1 MKKIILSDEIV
12 VSHKDKI
19 IDVIKKMTE
28 GNYRFQIVVENDKLL
43 GTISDGDIRRGI
55 LQGNSYNVKITR
67 CMNKKPLVGYTYKS
81 NKHRALLNSVGSIV
95 KFLPVLDRSNNVKY
109 VLIEEINVSRKTA
122 LIMAGGFGKRLG
134 KKTEKT
140 PKPLL
145 KVGKK
150 PILESILQK
159 LEYYNYQKIFVS
171 THYLSQKIEKFIEKR
186 KSKAEIIIIRE
197 EYPMGTAGSIKLL
210 PDDISSPLTIINGD
224 VLSDLNLN
232 SLISFHFEKNNSI
245 TLCAAQYEINI
256 PFGLISFNKKHQLTS
271 LKEKPTLKNYILSGI
286 YCIEKEIFSLIN
298 KDNIDMTDLILKANK
313 LGKEIGIF
321 PIYENWRDIGSIKE
335 FKLANQNSKKTK

>member
-1 MKKIILSDEIV
+1 MNVSPVKTKHVARLNNILHD
-12 VSHKDKI
+12 
-19 IDVIKKMTE
+19 
-28 GNYRFQIVVENDKLL
+28 
-43 GTISDGDIRRGI
+43 
-55 LQGNSYNVKITR
+55 
-67 CMNKKPLVGYTYKS
+67 KS

-171 THYLSQKIEKFIEKR
+171 THYLSQKIARANPK
-186 KSKAEIIIIRE
+186 E
-197 EYPMGTAGSIKLL
+197 ERILPRLPQDGPKMALGLDFGGSGL
-210 PDDISSPLTIINGD
+210 D
-224 VLSDLNLN
+224 
-232 SLISFHFEKNNSI
+232 
-245 TLCAAQYEINI
+245 
-256 PFGLISFNKKHQLTS
+256 FGAS
-271 LKEKPTLKNYILSGI
+271 
-286 YCIEKEIFSLIN
+286 
-298 KDNIDMTDLILKANK
+298 
-313 LGKEIGIF
+313 
-321 PIYENWRDIGSIKE
+321 
-335 FKLANQNSKKTK
+335 

>member
-1 MKKIILSDEIV
+1 MKKIIISNEII

-28 GNYRFQIVVENDKLL
+28 GNYRFQIVVENGKLL

-55 LQGNSYNVKITR
+55 LQGNSYNVKITK
-67 CMNKKPLVGYTYKS
+67 CMNKNPLIGHTYKS
-81 NKHRALLNSVGSIV
+81 YKHRILLNTVGSIV

-109 VLIEEINVSRKTA
+109 VLIEEINVTSKTA

-134 KKTEKT
+134 DKTKNT

-145 KVGKK
+145 KVGKE
-150 PILESILQK
+150 PILELILQK
-159 LEYYNYQKIFVS
+159 LEYYNYQKIFIS
-171 THYLSQKIEKFIEKR
+171 THYLSQKIEKFIKKR
-186 KSKAEIIIIRE
+186 KSKAEVFIIRE
-197 EYPMGTAGSIKLL
+197 EDPMGTAGSIKLL
-210 PDDISSPLTIINGD
+210 PDNVSSPLTIINGD

-256 PFGLISFNKKHQLTS
+256 PFGLISFNKKHQLTN

-286 YCIEKEIFSLIN
+286 YCIEKEMFSLIN
-298 KDNIDMTDLILKANK
+298 KSNFDMTELILKANK
-313 LGKEIGIF
+313 LGKKVGIF
-321 PIYENWRDIGSIKE
+321 PIYENWRDIGSLKE
-335 FKLANQNSKKTK
+335 LNLANKNTRKNI